1 MKKLLLA
8 ALTVAVLAATV
19 PSTVAQDKIIL
30 GSSFVNSIQFQ
41 GTGSGG
47 FLINFNQKGGT
58 AGNAFGSGPDI
69 GGAHSCGGVACSGT
83 YRLIQTAHDNIQTNL
98 TTPGCNAT
106 CNWSISMASNALL
119 FDFGP
124 AGHNSGQWL
133 QGNVQ
138 FEDLTQINSGG
149 KFHDTMTADL
159 NGITGLL
166 AQYFPNGGELD
177 FTFSFTMGQDLS
189 KLALGK
195 FATDGIKAGDV
206 SQAPEPGTMALL
218 GSGILFL
225 GGYLRKRRSVK
236 QLSH

>member
-8 ALTVAVLAATV
+8 ALTVAVLAAAV
-19 PSTVAQDKIIL
+19 PSTVAQDKIVL
-30 GSSFVNSIQFQ
+30 GSSFTNSIQFK

-47 FLINFNQKGGT
+47 FLIDFNQKNGT
-58 AGNAFGSGPDI
+58 RGNAVGSGPDI
-69 GGAHSCGGVACSGT
+69 GGANSCGGVPCSGT
-83 YRLIQTAHDNIQTNL
+83 YRLIQSSLIQTSL
-98 TTPGCNAT
+98 LTPGCGAT
-106 CNWSISMASNALL
+106 CTWSISMAGNALL

-124 AGHNSGQWL
+124 GGHNSGQWL
-133 QGNVQ
+133 QGSVQ

-159 NGITGLL
+159 NGLTGIL
-166 AQYFPNGGELD
+166 AQYFPNGGALD
-177 FTFSFTMGQDLS
+177 LVFSFTSGQDLS
-189 KLALGK
+189 KLAMGK

-225 GGYLRKRRSVK
+225 GGYLRKRKSI
-236 QLSH
+236 